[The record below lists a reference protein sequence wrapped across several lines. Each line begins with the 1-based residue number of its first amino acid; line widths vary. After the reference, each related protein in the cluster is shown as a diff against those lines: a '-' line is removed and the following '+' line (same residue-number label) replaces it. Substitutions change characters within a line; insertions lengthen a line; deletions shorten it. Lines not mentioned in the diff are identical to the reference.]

1 MLVFVFFPNWLIK
14 NLLSPW
20 HPYESE
26 ILLYE
31 KKMTNQSWKEQFHF
45 ILQQIQD
52 LSEEKKQQ
60 QQQQKAEITNMK

>member
-1 MLVFVFFPNWLIK
+1 M
-14 NLLSPW
+14 
-20 HPYESE
+20 
-26 ILLYE
+26 LYE

-60 QQQQKAEITNMK
+60 QQQQQQKAEITNMK